1 MLCCYCVQRVRYLFD
16 VFLASVEI
24 KIVVYIG
31 IGVSSVYVY
40 YEDYFHKN
48 GNVQSE

>member
-1 MLCCYCVQRVRYLFD
+1 ML
-16 VFLASVEI
+16 
-24 KIVVYIG
+24 VYVG